1 MPPRKTKTRGKK
13 RRSGTKGKKYP
24 KTFKRLME
32 KMYRGTQ
39 KRGRAAARYA
49 RRNPG
54 RIAGGLAGA
63 GALGL
68 AGYEGYLA
76 ARRGT
81 NFIPGMESDA
91 YASPT
96 GRAFRR
102 GRRGV
107 TAARD
112 YFNDPNRDMR
122 GDISR
127 RVRGAY
133 TGARKRAGAAYTEAY
148 NDAKATGRA
157 AKGIFFDSLFP
168 RRNNRRQMS
177 EMLYGKRKRRRRR
190 KKKFGGHCVFGKKA
204 KKPSA
209 ATRRMCKKLKV
220 RLTTKR
226 GGKRVYKSE
235 AMLKKQCKKAMKRKS
250 KK

>member
-112 YFNDPNRDMR
+112 YFNDPNRD
-122 GDISR
+122 D
-127 RVRGAY
+127 
-133 TGARKRAGAAYTEAY
+133 
-148 NDAKATGRA
+148 
-157 AKGIFFDSLFP
+157 
-168 RRNNRRQMS
+168 
-177 EMLYGKRKRRRRR
+177 
-190 KKKFGGHCVFGKKA
+190 
-204 KKPSA
+204 
-209 ATRRMCKKLKV
+209 
-220 RLTTKR
+220 
-226 GGKRVYKSE
+226 
-235 AMLKKQCKKAMKRKS
+235 AMKIAMETNHKVIPIPEPGCACGS
-250 KK
+250 ADSGG